1 MTSPSSRRAT
11 EPQIRNRPR
20 STFATLEPALLIVSS
35 TTRTG
40 RVGFLP
46 MSTFPITRPQSAIY
60 IRSSR

>member
-1 MTSPSSRRAT
+1 MASPSSRRAT

-20 STFATLEPALLIVSS
+20 STFAKLETPRLIVSS
-35 TTRTG
+35 TTSTS

-60 IRSSR
+60 VRSSR